1 MRYKREDLESL
12 TKTNKFM
19 NLFETGTSSGVP
31 NTNARMVASRNL
43 FGHNLEKETF
53 IFSEKYGYL
62 SSKDFLEDIDFFSKR
77 YGTSQYGDIII
88 NFNKDKIKDRIT
100 YTLDDSLLAG
110 ATKAV
115 VPGDFNKNLSLG
127 IDKYNLKKYY
137 ESLKSLSESDDAI
150 SLTKEIKKENG
161 FFRYIELQYHGDI
174 TLDDVNEI
182 CFTNDLPKE
191 DIIKILKDKNIKL
204 FRLEDGKIVEIF

>member
-1 MRYKREDLESL
+1 MRYKDENFESL
-12 TKTNKFM
+12 TKTNNFM
-19 NLFETGTSSGVP
+19 NLFETGYSSGVP
-31 NTNARMVASRNL
+31 NTNARMIASKNL
-43 FGHNLEKETF
+43 FGHNLDKESF
-53 IFSEKYGYL
+53 ISSEKYGYL
-62 SSKDFLEDIDFFSKR
+62 SSKDFLKDIEFFSKIH
-77 YGTSQYGDIII
+77 GTSQYGGIII
-88 NFNKDKIKDRIT
+88 KFNREKIKERAT

-115 VPGDFNKNLSLG
+115 VSGDFNKNLSLG

-137 ESLKSLSESDDAI
+137 GVLKNLSESNDAI
-150 SLTKEIKKENG
+150 SLTKAIKKENG

-182 CFTNDLPKE
+182 CFTKDLPKE